1 MDEMY
6 RMPAH
11 GSRHGGQWPT
21 HRAKARR
28 RRKVKHRI
36 TTPIIDPKRDQR

>member
-1 MDEMY
+1 MNDMH

-21 HRAKARR
+21 HKAKARR
-28 RRKVKHRI
+28 RKKFRPYPVI
-36 TTPIIDPKRDQR
+36 TIAPKRDQR